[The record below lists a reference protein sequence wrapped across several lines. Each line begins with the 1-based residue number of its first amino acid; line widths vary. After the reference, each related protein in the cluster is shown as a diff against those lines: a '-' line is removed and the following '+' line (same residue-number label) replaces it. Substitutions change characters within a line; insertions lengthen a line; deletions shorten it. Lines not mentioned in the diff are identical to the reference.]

1 MTLDKIIALIVK
13 FENAVQNAWI
23 YDTKLEFDESYSP
36 DKLNKADKL
45 FEEYKFLREQLLVA
59 VEQQNKELQHF
70 RQQVSDASWI
80 RNPDRMGG
88 QFTQDEI
95 DESSRGGHGW

>member
-1 MTLDKIIALIVK
+1 MSTHEEINILINK

-36 DKLNKADKL
+36 AKLNKADL
-45 FEEYKFLREQLLVA
+45 LYEEAKAAKKALVDA
-59 VEQQNKELQHF
+59 VGRICKKSIE
-70 RQQVSDASWI
+70 DSWI